1 MRDVGINISDKID
14 ESTEWADEEDHTK
27 TFGTSPLGFWQW
39 NVNIFCFFS
48 TNYSYAIPDTPPPK
62 TKPKKTKSKPKK
74 PIKSTL
80 RALVTTT
87 ITIDLLD
94 KDEKTLSSAYLTLK
108 YNNSKTGNNDEGWK
122 YTYRLTSSEIVY
134 GTEKITEF
142 NGIRA
147 VVVITP
153 GTTKT
158 GYAEVRF
165 FSPVPSKDMAD
176 SPSVPFLSF
185 TPWSMFYTVREVFH
199 LGERKEES
207 TGSSGISGTKNL

>member
-1 MRDVGINISDKID
+1 MRDVGIYISD

-48 TNYSYAIPDTPPPK
+48 TGYGLEIPDTPPPK
-62 TKPKKTKSKPKK
+62 TKPEKTESKPKK

-80 RALVTTT
+80 RALSTIT

-94 KDEKTLSSAYLTLK
+94 KDEKTLSSAYLTTK
-108 YNNSKTGNNDEGWK
+108 YNNSKTGNDEEGWE
-122 YTYRLTSSEIVY
+122 YTYRLISSEIVY

-142 NGIRA
+142 NGIRG
-147 VVVITP
+147 VVVVAPGTP
-153 GTTKT
+153 GT
-158 GYAEVRF
+158 GLAEVRF

-176 SPSVPFLSF
+176 STNSLFLGSP
-185 TPWSMFYTVREVFH
+185 PWSMFYTVREVFH

-207 TGSSGISGTKNL
+207 TGSSVISGTKNL